1 MALNPRLFFR
11 QLFALT
17 VYKNWIVLGN
27 HWFINLLRCFLVPV
41 AFAVF
46 LGYMPNFLIRASDL
60 GFGSPA
66 TIYSLQDVFDSGK
79 LVWTDITDGT
89 GSPSANQIMDLV
101 AQPLSS
107 ARRQSVIKVDNLDA
121 LELACPSNYNGR
133 TSCYAGIIFNGLP
146 RSNDSASPIFYIIR
160 GDMGE
165 GYVNVKRHTGDYEKN
180 LLPIQWA
187 IDSAII
193 ELKTG
198 VKPPT
203 PLEQPYTMET
213 NEEQAAQT
221 RQDFL
226 TFIDAVLVIA
236 FWLFFAGLVYQMAGS
251 IARERASELSMHLQ
265 AMGCLR
271 SARALSWFVSISLP
285 YVPAWI
291 IAAAFWHAK
300 IFTTNNIGTVILIN
314 IVAGFSISGWSIF
327 VATFFGNSPQLS
339 AICTTGIGF
348 VSAILAMVFGHSPF
362 AAWIFTLFLPPSFL
376 VFALRALAQ
385 KAVYQKELEDAAQD
399 GSTNFSWDAPD
410 GPEFSLGDTMVFA
423 IHLLYDPK
431 PAPSLN
437 RKPGFFARLFGR
449 GGHGGTG
456 TQAADGSQYAIQIQ
470 NLSKVWNKGRKKE
483 VVAIRDLSL
492 SIPRNGVYV
501 VLAKSA
507 LPGSNGSGKSTLHGI
522 IGNII
527 SPTSGSI
534 TFGGTD
540 SRPARGSVGIVPQK
554 NVLFPELTCYQT
566 VRLWSA
572 IKSPLGSSES
582 KATLEQLLVDCDLSR
597 KMHARSGEMSGG
609 QKRKLQLAIGLVGG
623 SNIVLVDEA
632 TSGVDPLSRRAIWR
646 ALIAVRDSRTI
657 IFTTHFL
664 DEADLLGDE
673 IAILAAPGKLLAH
686 GPPVALKSA
695 LGRGY
700 VLQTTLDQDHS
711 SESARSE
718 HRHAILNRVKT
729 VVPSAAVHTSNDKSV
744 SFELG
749 TADPKTVSSLLA
761 LVEKERQ
768 NLGIRS
774 YDTHGTSLEEVFL
787 SLMEKESSENE
798 KTQLAS
804 EPEKLTPGID
814 ASPVGYGDTDTTKAS
829 PLSDGRKTSVF
840 SQALVVCLKRFMIAR
855 RSFLPPILALA
866 CLLCASIIP
875 LRYMVK
881 RHETCAISAN
891 SDPDWATNLYLP
903 TAGEYTVGGGNFA
916 DQTTFISPFDLTSYL
931 GNITDFHVGSIP
943 SGVTFS
949 DFIASNYKNLSIGGL
964 SLDPSSR
971 QALITYQ
978 SQDGALSGPALLN
991 LASNIMLNQIENSKG
1006 PKIVAQYS
1014 NFPANF
1020 PTGTADA
1027 LKWIGFFGL
1036 GVAVFPAFAAL
1047 YVARERVSTVKA
1059 MQLGNGLTPAAH
1071 HLGHLLAE
1079 MPVILIGSTVAIAVF
1094 GSGNNPQ
1101 FKELGLLWFLFVLY
1115 GIAATLFSFIAAL
1128 FLSSPLM
1135 AFAIVAV
1142 YNVVVGY
1149 ILYLAA
1155 YLLTLTYAPPASS
1168 SQDTLIVHFAMGLLG
1183 PLPSLFRSVL
1193 VSLNVFSLR
1202 CDGFGNDTTASMAG
1216 MKFYGGPILY
1226 LVLYIAIF
1234 FSLLVWIDSGYPLP
1248 SRLSSRRAKGATDD
1262 PAAAS
1267 RQAADVAEE
1276 KRRVLAPSNSDP
1288 LRVLG
1293 ISKQF
1298 ARSDV
1303 KAVDN
1308 VTFGVGGETVGL
1320 LGPNGAGK
1328 TTTFNMIRGGIK
1340 PDTGDVQVNG
1350 LSIRED
1356 ANGAR
1361 VGLGLCPQF
1370 TAIDSQLT
1378 VREHLEVYGRLKG
1391 LRGRELDQNVA
1402 TLLRMAELAHYRD
1415 RLASKLSG
1423 GNQRKMALAI
1433 ALMGN
1438 PSVILIDEYS
1448 TGIDPATK
1456 RHMWATLKQLSVGKA
1471 VLITT
1476 HSMEE
1481 AAYLSNRVAIISG
1494 RLLAIGTVEDLVSRH
1509 PMYEVHVSC
1518 QTPEARQRAQA
1529 VLSNLFPDCRPA
1541 DDVATRWEV
1550 PVSEGRTL
1558 SALFGALS
1566 GQNLPEYAVERLS
1579 LESVFLKTIRNN
1591 NAAMEREDGPRRKK
1605 WLGVF

>member
-1 MALNPRLFFR
+1 
-11 QLFALT
+11 
-17 VYKNWIVLGN
+17 
-27 HWFINLLRCFLVPV
+27 
-41 AFAVF
+41 
-46 LGYMPNFLIRASDL
+46 MPSFLIRSSDL

-66 TIYSLQDVFDSGK
+66 PIYNLQDVFTGGK
-79 LVWTDITDGT
+79 LAWVDITDKT
-89 GSPSANQIMDLV
+89 GSPSADQIMDTV
-101 AQPLSS
+101 TRSLSS
-107 ARRQSVIKVDNLDA
+107 SRRQSVVKVDDLDA
-121 LELACPSNYNGR
+121 LDFQCPTNYNGR
-133 TSCYAGIIFNGLP
+133 SSCYAAVIFNGLP
-146 RSNDSASPIFYIIR
+146 RSNDSASPIYYIIR
-160 GDMGE
+160 GDMGQT
-165 GYVNVKRHTGDYEKN
+165 YVNVKRHTGDYEKN

-203 PLEQPYTMET
+203 PLEQPYTMKT
-213 NEEQAAQT
+213 NEEQAEET

-226 TFIDAVLVIA
+226 SFIDAVLVVA
-236 FWLFFAGLVYQMAGS
+236 FWLFFAGLAYQMAGS
-251 IARERASELSMHLQ
+251 IARERASDLSTHLQ

-291 IAAAFWHAK
+291 IAACFWHAK
-300 IFTTNNIGTVILIN
+300 IFTTTNIGTLIGIN
-314 IVAGFSISGWSIF
+314 LVAGFSISSWSIF

-348 VSAILAMVFGHSPF
+348 VSAILAMVFGHSSF
-362 AAWIFTLFLPPSFL
+362 AALIFTLLLPPSFL
-376 VFALRALAQ
+376 VFALRSLAQ
-385 KAVYQKELEDAAQD
+385 EGRYQKELADAVQA
-399 GSTNFSWDAPD
+399 GYANEIWFDAVP
-410 GPEFSLGDTMVFA
+410 PEVSLGIPMLFGIISILLYPCLALWLD
-423 IHLLYDPK
+423 HLLYDPK

-449 GGHGGTG
+449 GGGNGS
-456 TQAADGSQYAIQIQ
+456 TQATDGSQYAIRIQ
-470 NLSKVWNKGRKKE
+470 NLSKIWNQGKKKE

-501 VLAKSA
+501 VL
-507 LPGSNGSGKSTLHGI
+507 GSNGSGKSTLHGI

-527 SPTSGSI
+527 SPTAGTI

-540 SRPARGSVGIVPQK
+540 SRPARGSIGIVPQK

-572 IKSPLGSSES
+572 IKRPLGSSES
-582 KATLEQLLVDCDLSR
+582 KQALEQLLVDCDLSR

-646 ALIAVRDSRTI
+646 ALIAVRDTRTI

-664 DEADLLGDE
+664 DEADLLGDD
-673 IAILAAPGKLLAH
+673 IAILAAPGKLLAN
-686 GPPVALKSA
+686 GPPVALKSE

-700 VLQTTLDQDHS
+700 VLHTTLVENHS

-718 HRHAILNRVKT
+718 HRQAILNRVKT
-729 VVPSAAVHTSNDKSV
+729 VAPSAAIHTSNDKSV
-744 SFELG
+744 SFQLG
-749 TADPKTVSSLLA
+749 TANPKVVSSLLS
-761 LVEKERQ
+761 LVESEKQ
-768 NLGIRS
+768 NLGIKS

-787 SLMEKESSENE
+787 SLMEKENSETE
-798 KTQLAS
+798 KRVSGDL
-804 EPEKLTPGID
+804 EKPAPSIE
-814 ASPVGYGDTDTTKAS
+814 ASPVGYDDNDAVKAS

-840 SQALVVCLKRFMIAR
+840 SQALVICLKRFMVAR

-875 LRYMVK
+875 LRYMTK
-881 RHETCAISAN
+881 RHESCAIKGD
-891 SDPDWATNLYLP
+891 SDFYYTQSLYLP
-903 TAGEYTVGGGNFA
+903 EAGSYGIGGGDIA
-916 DQTTFISPFDLTSYL
+916 EYKTVVSPFELTSYL
-931 GNITDFHVGSIP
+931 GNITDFDVGPIP
-943 SGVTFS
+943 SGVAFN
-949 DFIASNYKNLSIGGL
+949 DFIAANYKNLSVGGL
-964 SLDPSSR
+964 SLDSSSR
-971 QALITYQ
+971 QAVIAYWGEAYSL
-978 SQDGALSGPALLN
+978 AGPALLN
-991 LASNIMLNQIENSKG
+991 LASNIMLNQIENTSG
-1006 PKIVAQYS
+1006 PRIIAQHS
-1014 NFPANF
+1014 EFPANF

-1036 GVAVFPAFAAL
+1036 GVAIFPAFAAL
-1047 YVARERVSTVKA
+1047 YVARERISTVKA

-1079 MPVILIGSTVAIAVF
+1079 MPIILIGSTVAVAVF
-1094 GSGNNPQ
+1094 GTMSTPQ
-1101 FKELGLLWFLFVLY
+1101 FMEPGLLWFLFVLY
-1115 GIAATLFSFIAAL
+1115 GISATLFSFLAAL

-1142 YNVVVGY
+1142 FNVVVGY

-1155 YLLTLTYAPPASS
+1155 YLLTLTYSPPASS
-1168 SQDTLIVHFAMGLLG
+1168 SRDTLIVHFVMGLLG

-1202 CDGFGNDTTASMAG
+1202 CDGFGNYTTASMGG

-1226 LVLYIAIF
+1226 FILYIAIF

-1248 SRLSSRRAKGATDD
+1248 SRLSSLRATRGQDD
-1262 PAAAS
+1262 STTAS
-1267 RQAADVAEE
+1267 RQAPDVAEE
-1276 KRRVLAPSNSDP
+1276 KQRVLAPSNNDP

-1298 ARSDV
+1298 ARSKV
-1303 KAVDN
+1303 KAVDG

-1340 PDTGDVQVNG
+1340 PDAGDVQVNG

-1356 ANGAR
+1356 TNRAR

-1378 VREHLEVYGRLKG
+1378 VREHLEIYGRLKG
-1391 LRGRELDQNVA
+1391 LRGSELKQNVA
-1402 TLLRMAELAHYRD
+1402 TLLRMAELAQYRD

-1423 GNQRKMALAI
+1423 GNQRKMSLAI

-1438 PSVILIDEYS
+1438 PSVLLIDEYS

-1456 RHMWATLKQLSVGKA
+1456 RHMWATLKELSVGKA

-1518 QTPEARQRAQA
+1518 QSPEVRQRAQV

-1558 SALFGALS
+1558 SALFSALS
-1566 GQNLPEYAVERLS
+1566 GQDLPEYAVERLS
-1579 LESVFLKTIRNN
+1579 LESVFLKTIRNDD
-1591 NAAMEREDGPRRKK
+1591 AATEREEGPRRKK
-1605 WLGVF
+1605 WLGLF